1 MEIAVHQNAKHVG
14 TQQPVTHA
22 LVDITIIIGNAI
34 LVKVLVRH
42 ALIVRLNAQVVLQ
55 EKF

>member
-1 MEIAVHQNAKHVG
+1 VG